1 MADLIDLHTHS
12 LASDG
17 SDTPAQLARLASEK
31 GLRAV
36 ALTDHDTVSGLAE
49 FQEETKRCGIFGVPG
64 VEISSRL
71 FTKEI
76 HIVGLFIRPDTP
88 RLLDLLGRMREG
100 REKRNREIVQ
110 KLSVLGYPIEYGE
123 LVRFAGGESIGRPH
137 IAALLLKKG
146 CFRSMQE
153 VFEQCL
159 KRGCRAYVPRELP
172 EAAEAIETIHAADG
186 LAVWAHPVSGQ
197 SGERNYARKML
208 RRLMELGLDAV
219 ETNYSMFSEHQ
230 TRMMHEIADAAGIL
244 KSGGSDYH
252 GTNQP
257 GIELGTG
264 YGSLAVPLE
273 FLERMLEVRKCSA

>member
-172 EAAEAIETIHAADG
+172 EAAD
-186 LAVWAHPVSGQ
+186 
-197 SGERNYARKML
+197 RK
-208 RRLMELGLDAV
+208 EV
-219 ETNYSMFSEHQ
+219 E
-230 TRMMHEIADAAGIL
+230 
-244 KSGGSDYH
+244 
-252 GTNQP
+252 
-257 GIELGTG
+257 
-264 YGSLAVPLE
+264 
-273 FLERMLEVRKCSA
+273 